1 MPPAEAADIGAR
13 GGWPATGLERSHRRW
28 VNGRPLTWVA
38 IRRQRWLD
46 YVSLSLCL
54 MTTPNPTRLTPS
66 WKQPRRHLPRW
77 YRSCDQRGADRA
89 HRIGKRWR
97 LVRNPVGWPCRF
109 QVQFAKLF
117 ATDTYAAAKDL
128 VRRLRESRSG
138 DLRVSDGSVY
148 ALIEPD
154 LPDDAL
160 LQLAEPL
167 PPAPS
172 GALHYDRATG
182 AWTDSG

>member
-1 MPPAEAADIGAR
+1 MTRDEAESNPLDSLMEATAAAFAEMGMEVTISEELIALTASAGGGA
-13 GGWPATGLERSHRRW
+13 AY
-28 VNGRPLTWVA
+28 A
-38 IRRQRWLD
+38 IL
-46 YVSLSLCL
+46 LA
-54 MTTPNPTRLTPS
+54 
-66 WKQPRRHLPRW
+66 
-77 YRSCDQRGADRA
+77 G
-89 HRIGKRWR
+89 
-97 LVRNPVGWPCRF
+97 PVGF

-138 DLRVSDGSVY
+138 DLRVSDGSAY

-154 LPDDAL
+154 LPDDAI

-167 PPAPS
+167 PEAPS